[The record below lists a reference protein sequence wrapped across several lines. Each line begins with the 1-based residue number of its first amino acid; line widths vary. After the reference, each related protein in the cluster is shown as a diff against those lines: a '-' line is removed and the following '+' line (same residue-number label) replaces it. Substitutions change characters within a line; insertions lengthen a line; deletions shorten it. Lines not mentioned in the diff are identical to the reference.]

1 MRFIQKAAFI
11 TSIGVL
17 VALTGCDKSAE
28 EGKKAIMENTANP
41 FSPDAQTDKPGSK
54 PASGAEP
61 ANQGK

>member
-41 FSPDAQTDKPGSK
+41 FSPTGQTEKPDST
-54 PASGAEP
+54 PASGAES
-61 ANQGK
+61 AN